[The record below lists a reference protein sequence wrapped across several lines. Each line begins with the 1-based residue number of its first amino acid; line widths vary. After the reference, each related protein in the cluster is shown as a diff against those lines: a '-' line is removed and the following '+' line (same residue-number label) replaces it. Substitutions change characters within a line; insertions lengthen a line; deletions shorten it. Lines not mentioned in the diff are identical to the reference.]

1 MNTATSDKLKK
12 VLPSLI
18 LLAVIV
24 LLAGLSFLPPLRYAS
39 RVSGVTAQGVDQE
52 AMRVLDVCKAYAENN
67 DFESSMNGKIKAK
80 VFGIPYTQK
89 IKGKRTVSGENFC
102 DVAESVSA
110 LVKAGIKREGVDGK
124 YTASRGDYKNNGF
137 VYKSGREYDKDGY
150 VAAYGR
156 PFTGI
161 VKYELDGAIISAEQL
176 SEDTFRYTLDAR
188 RATAYARNEVKTT
201 VGGDKYPEYASVQFT
216 LTFDGTRAVKV
227 VSREKFRI
235 DKCGGTDCTAEYT
248 EVFDYKD

>member
-1 MNTATSDKLKK
+1 MNTSTANKLRK
-12 VLPSLI
+12 VIPSLI

-24 LLAGLSFLPPLRYAS
+24 LLAGLSFLPQLRYAS
-39 RVSGVTAQGVDQE
+39 RIGNVTAQGVDQE
-52 AMRVLDVCKAYAENN
+52 AMRVLGVCKAYAASN

-89 IKGKRTVSGENFC
+89 IKGKRTVSGDNFC
-102 DVAESVSA
+102 DVEESVSA
-110 LVKAGIKREGVDGK
+110 IVKVGIKRECVDGK
-124 YTASRGDYKNNGF
+124 YTASRGDYKNKKF

-156 PFTGI
+156 PLTGI

-201 VGGDKYPEYASVQFT
+201 VGGNEYPIYESVQFT
-216 LTFDGTRAVKV
+216 LTFDGKRAVKI
-227 VSREKFRI
+227 VSGEKFRI
-235 DKCGGTDCTAEYT
+235 NKFGGTNCTAEYT
-248 EVFDYKD
+248 EIFDYKD